1 MKNEN
6 VLSVPVQDLQKVF
19 ELSKMYWKGAIS
31 QIDSFEQRFEPRSIA
46 ETDFT
51 MKQVIPY
58 ALLLDESGRVL
69 SYRRCGSEKRL
80 KGIRSVGFGGHVN
93 DGDRRDT
100 FSSTLKNGLIRELA
114 EEIGLTVEAD
124 ELVFVGFINEEETE
138 VGHCHIGAVFT
149 IVPGDRKLRFDAEIG
164 DPEWISPSSVD
175 LSQFELWSSLAL
187 QLLKS
192 VSQ

>member
-6 VLSVPVQDLQKVF
+6 VLSVPVQELHKVF
-19 ELSKMYWKGAIS
+19 DMSKMFWRGSIS
-31 QIDSFEQRFEPRSIA
+31 QIDSFEQRFEPRSVA

-93 DGDRRDT
+93 DGDRSDT
-100 FSSTLKNGLIRELA
+100 FSLTLRNGLIRELT
-114 EEIGLTVEAD
+114 EEIGLSVVAD

-149 IVPGDRKLRFDAEIG
+149 IIPGGRELHFDAEIG
-164 DPEWISPSSVD
+164 NPEWISPASID
-175 LSQFELWSSLAL
+175 LTQFELWSSLAL
-187 QLLKS
+187 QLV
-192 VSQ
+192 VSI